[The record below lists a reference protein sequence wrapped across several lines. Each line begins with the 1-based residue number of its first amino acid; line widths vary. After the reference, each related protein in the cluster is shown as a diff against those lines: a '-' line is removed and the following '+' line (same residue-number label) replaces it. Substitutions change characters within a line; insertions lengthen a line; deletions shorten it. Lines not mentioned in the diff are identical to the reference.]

1 MFSNKQMEILK
12 FPYSKY
18 SSLIAE
24 GAIRTGKTIVMGIS
38 FISWSMDTFNGKN
51 FGICGKTVK
60 SAERN
65 VVKELLKI
73 KYLRQNYKMKYNSSN
88 GLLVITRGNVTNYY
102 YIFGGKDE
110 SSYQLIQGITLA
122 GILLDEVA
130 LMPRSFVEQA
140 IARCSVDGNKKFFN
154 CNPEGPDHWF
164 LKEWIQQADYKNAL
178 VIHFDLDDNPG
189 LSESVKEEYKRS
201 YVGVFYKR
209 YILGQWVRAEGL
221 IYDDFASHTDN
232 YIFDSEPNGIAYINI
247 GVDFGGTGSKH
258 TFVCTGFTQG
268 FKDVVV
274 LEDKMIETNVSPAEL
289 DSLYVEFVK
298 MCYNKYR
305 KPITTYPDSAEQ
317 VLIKGFKLAS
327 AREGLVNQIF
337 NAKKSEIKQRILLV
351 LKLMGQGRFHIM
363 RRCQNVRKAL
373 ENAVWD
379 EKHVDTRLDDGTTDI
394 DTLDAMEY
402 SIEPFMDY
410 LLVRGNVDG
419 GL

>member
-1 MFSNKQMEILK
+1 MFSEKQMEILK
-12 FPYSKY
+12 FPYTNY
-18 SSLIAE
+18 SSLIAD
-24 GAIRTGKTIVMGIS
+24 GAIRTGKTTVMGIS

-65 VVKELLKI
+65 VIKELMKI
-73 KYLRQNYKMKYNSSN
+73 KYLRQNYKMKYSSN
-88 GLLVITRGNVTNYY
+88 NSLLTVTRGNVTNYY
-102 YIFGGKDE
+102 YIFGGRDE
-110 SSYQLIQGITLA
+110 SSYTLIQGITLA
-122 GILLDEVA
+122 GVLLDEVA

-154 CNPEGPDHWF
+154 CNPESPDHWF
-164 LKEWIQQADYKNAL
+164 LKEWIQQADLKNAR

-189 LSESVKEEYKRS
+189 LSETVKEEYRRS
-201 YVGVFYKR
+201 YAGVFYQR
-209 YILGQWVRAEGL
+209 YILGKWVRAEGL
-221 IYDDFASHTDN
+221 IYNDFANNTDN

-247 GVDFGGTGSKH
+247 GVDFGGTNSKH

-274 LEDKMIETNVSPAEL
+274 LEDKMVETNVSPAEL
-289 DSLYVEFVK
+289 DALYVDFVK

-337 NAKKSEIKQRILLV
+337 NAKKGEIKQRILLV
-351 LKLMGQGRFHIM
+351 LKLMAQGRFHIM
-363 RRCQNVRKAL
+363 RRCQNVRRAL

-379 EKHVDTRLDDGTTDI
+379 EKHIDTRLDDATTDI

-402 SIEPFMDY
+402 SIEPFTDY
-410 LLVRGNVDG
+410 LLVKG
-419 GL
+419 GM